1 MGSKTVQLVLF
12 QNTNAVIKAEKICV
26 ENGIA
31 YQVIPVPTHISS
43 ECGMCLEI
51 NLADIDLLSIRLLEK
66 DVPCSL
72 AR

>member
-1 MGSKTVQLVLF
+1 MASKTEQLVLF
-12 QNTNAVIKAEKICV
+12 HNTNAVIKAEKICV
-26 ENGIA
+26 ENSIA

-51 NLADIDLLSIRLLEK
+51 NLADIELLSIKLLEK
-66 DVPCSL
+66 GVPYSL